1 MKDMTKAEVEEASRQ
16 GWQLAPVY
24 DTRGYFTA
32 AILPTKGSRLESA
45 AAAMAFVWA
54 RAKAG
59 DTVCRNALSLVS
71 AAELAAKNPKKRKK

>member
-1 MKDMTKAEVEEASRQ
+1 MKDLTKTEAEEASRQ

-32 AILPTKGSRLESA
+32 AILPAIGSRLESA

-54 RAKAG
+54 RAKTG
-59 DTVCRNALSLVS
+59 DIVCRNALSIVS
-71 AAELAAKNPKKRKK
+71 AAELAAKNSKKRKK